1 MTMTTSSWIKR
12 GLAAAAVSA
21 LALIGTSSDVKAGTA
36 NGTFEVRVQ
45 VNNACTLNTAP
56 LVFPNYTSGQSIPV
70 NGSTQIQVVCPG
82 ATALPVTLNLTTG
95 SGSFEMTDGAN
106 FLAYTLYTDAGMST
120 PFAQGVDV
128 PYTVTGSPQPVDVF
142 GEIAANLTPPS
153 GNYAQ
158 TVTATLTF

>member
-1 MTMTTSSWIKR
+1 MTKIKTTWIKR
-12 GLAAAAVSA
+12 GLAAAAVTA
-21 LALIGTSSDVKAGTA
+21 HAQIVPSSDVNAGTA
-36 NGTFEVRVQ
+36 SGTFEVRVQ

-70 NGSTQIQVVCPG
+70 NGSTQSQVVCPG

-95 SGSFEMTDGAN
+95 SGTFEMTDGAN
-106 FLAYTLYTDAGMST
+106 LLPYTLYTDAGMST